1 MAKIEINRLTNANV
15 YLDGSNNLLGRVEEI
30 TLPEIKMKMAEHK
43 ALGMVGSIEAFSG
56 FEKLEGK
63 IKWSSLY
70 PDAMKKTANPFK
82 SYDIQVRG
90 SLESW
95 TGQGRTEQK
104 PVVVNLKVTFKK
116 FPGGNFKPQDNVE
129 LETDF
134 ACTYMKTTVAGEAV
148 VEIDVLENIYK
159 AGGVDML
166 AQYRSNIGG

>member
-1 MAKIEINRLTNANV
+1 VAKIEINRLVNANCFF
-15 YLDGSNNLLGRVEEI
+15 DGNNLLGRVEEI

-70 PDAMKKTANPFK
+70 PDVMKKTANPFK
-82 SYDIQVRG
+82 AAQVQVRG

-95 TGQGRTEQK
+95 TGQGRTAQAK
-104 PVVVNLKVTFKK
+104 VVITLTLTFKK

-129 LETDF
+129 METDY
-134 ACTYMKTTVAGEAV
+134 ACTYMKQTVNGEDI

-159 AGGVDML
+159 VGGVDML
-166 AQYRSNIGG
+166 TQYRSNIGG

>member
-1 MAKIEINRLTNANV
+1 MSKIAINRLTNANV
-15 YLDGSNNLLGRVEEI
+15 FFEGNSLLGRVEEI
-30 TLPEIKMKMAEHK
+30 TLPEIKVKTAEHK
-43 ALGMVGSIEAFSG
+43 ALGMVGSIEAFAG

-82 SYDIQVRG
+82 SVQIQVRG

-95 TGQGRTEQK
+95 TGQGRSEQK
-104 PVVVNLKVTFKK
+104 KVVINLTVAFKK

-134 ACTYMKTTVAGEAV
+134 ACYYMKQTVNGEDI

-166 AQYRSNIGG
+166 ATYRSNIGG